1 MSETLAPK
9 HQDKR
14 TVERYLRAGVVDEKS
29 WEKHLKGLPDLAEKA
44 APVDAVLTPSDDEA
58 DDDDEG

>member
-14 TVERYLRAGVVDEKS
+14 TVERYLRLGVVDEKI
-29 WEKHLKGLPDLAEKA
+29 WEKHLKSLPDLADKA
-44 APVDAVLTPSDDEA
+44 SPVDAVLTPMDDE
-58 DDDDEG
+58 DDEDDEG